1 MILGEAKDR
10 ILDFLDRTSPLV
22 LILGGGAVA
31 IFGTKL
37 VTFIGG
43 CVLVYGVFL
52 YMQRKGWL

>member
-1 MILGEAKDR
+1 MTLGAAKEYV
-10 ILDFLDRTSPLV
+10 LDFLDRTSPLV
-22 LILGGGAVA
+22 LILCGAAVA